1 MVDALQRE
9 RVLPLATDLL
19 AQFNPGKP
27 TLDASIRALQLLA
40 EDIAPQ
46 LGWVRRRQNA
56 TACSR
61 EWVRPETTRYGVQPT
76 HISIQTSKPLAR
88 IGRS

>member
-40 EDIAPQ
+40 EDIAPR
-46 LGWVRRRQNA
+46 LGWVRADQTAAA
-56 TACSR
+56 T
-61 EWVRPETTRYGVQPT
+61 GQPA
-76 HISIQTSKPLAR
+76 HISTRQANPLALN
-88 IGRS
+88 GRS

>member
-1 MVDALQRE
+1 VVAALRRE

-19 AQFNPGKP
+19 AQFNPGQP

-46 LGWVRRRQNA
+46 LGWARA
-56 TACSR
+56 D
-61 EWVRPETTRYGVQPT
+61 RPAAPT
-76 HISIQTSKPLAR
+76 HTAPHLNQTSNPLTL

>member
-1 MVDALQRE
+1 MRLRRE

-46 LGWVRRRQNA
+46 LGWVRARPARGRRPA
-56 TACSR
+56 H
-61 EWVRPETTRYGVQPT
+61 PP
-76 HISIQTSKPLAR
+76 HISTRPANPLAP